1 MIAALAPYGVTPQ
14 VARRIF
20 ARVHRDHGS
29 TVEGVRGLAHA
40 QARRIAA
47 DAVWPTLEVVERRR
61 SADGFVKYL
70 FRLPARPGETVGP
83 AIEAVRIP
91 LPAPE
96 AARALKERRRAG
108 L

>member
-14 VARRIF
+14 IARRVF

-29 TVEGVRGLAHA
+29 TLEEVRGLSHA

-47 DAVWPTLEVVERRR
+47 EAVWPALEVVERRR

-70 FRLPARPGETVGP
+70 FRLAPRPGEAVGP

-91 LPAPE
+91 LPDPE

-108 L
+108 